1 MNITKKIVMLAL
13 LAQLSSAAVLARLE
27 FVAIDRGQLL
37 QSKEGRALQKEIAE
51 DARQLQAKQQARVA
65 EIQRK
70 EQEFQKKARLLSPAA
85 QQKEFKALEKESKQV
100 QWQLEQETAGFRDE
114 AEFKQKEL
122 DERNV
127 MMAQVVAQEENW
139 GAVGNVS
146 ELLYLTKEINKT
158 DVVLAR
164 LDQEY
169 EARIAAAQKTTP
181 EAASS
186 VISMAPEAAVVA

>member
-70 EQEFQKKARLLSPAA
+70 EQEFQKKARLLSPSA

-100 QWQLEQETAGFRDE
+100 QWQLEQETAGFRDD

-169 EARIAAAQKTTP
+169 EARIAAAQKT
-181 EAASS
+181 AAEVAST
-186 VISMAPEAAVVA
+186 VVSMPSGAAVAA